1 VPYNTRIDNRT
12 VTVEGSVEGRIIFLD
27 LEASGLHR
35 TSYPI
40 EVGWAFLDLS
50 AESFL
55 LRPAPEWTGWG
66 WWLES
71 EKIHGISR
79 AECLRDGIDVRHAAQ
94 RLNATL
100 SGAQLYCDSPGFD
113 GDWLRK
119 LFAAS
124 GIEPAFDLQLRDAL
138 TPIRAALARRG
149 EDHRVIGQRL
159 QAVCPR
165 PHRAAADARY
175 LAALYRSAIEPGF
188 LERLEAGEL
197 AISGPGHPGIP

>member
-1 VPYNTRIDNRT
+1 M
-12 VTVEGSVEGRIIFLD
+12 EGRVEGRIIFLD

-50 AESFL
+50 AAGFL
-55 LRPAPEWTGWG
+55 LRPAPEWTAWD
-66 WWLES
+66 WSFES

-79 AECLRDGIDVRHAAQ
+79 VECLRNGIDVRDAAQ
-94 RLNATL
+94 RLNEAL
-100 SGAQLYCDSPGFD
+100 SGAHLYCDSPGFD

-124 GIEPAFDLQLRDAL
+124 GIEPAFDLQLRDVL
-138 TPIRAALARRG
+138 TPIRTALAQRG
-149 EDHRVIGQRL
+149 EDHRVVAQRL

-175 LAALYRSAIEPGF
+175 LAAFYRSAMEPGF
-188 LERLEAGEL
+188 LEQLEAGEQPL
-197 AISGPGHPGIP
+197 PELCAT

>member
-1 VPYNTRIDNRT
+1 
-12 VTVEGSVEGRIIFLD
+12 VEGNVDRRIIFLD
-27 LEASGLHR
+27 VEASGLHR

-50 AESFL
+50 AEGFL
-55 LRPAPEWTGWG
+55 LRPASEWTAWD
-66 WWLES
+66 WSYES
-71 EKIHGISR
+71 EKIHGIRR
-79 AECLRDGIDVRHAAQ
+79 AECLRNGIDVREAAR
-94 RLNATL
+94 RLNEAL
-100 SGAQLYCDSPGFD
+100 SGAHLYCDSPGFD

-138 TPIRAALARRG
+138 TPIRTALAQRG
-149 EDHRVIGQRL
+149 EDHRVVGQRL

-175 LAALYRSAIEPGF
+175 LAALYRSAMEPGF
-188 LERLEAGEL
+188 LHQLEDGGMTL
-197 AISGPGHPGIP
+197 PGSGHPGIP

>member
-1 VPYNTRIDNRT
+1 MED
-12 VTVEGSVEGRIIFLD
+12 SVEGRIIFLD

-40 EVGWAFLDLS
+40 EVGWAFLDLH
-50 AESFL
+50 AEGFL
-55 LRPAPEWTGWG
+55 LRPAPEWTGWD
-66 WWLES
+66 WSFES

-79 AECLRDGIDVRHAAQ
+79 AECLRSGIDVWDAA
-94 RLNATL
+94 RRMNDAFA
-100 SGAQLYCDSPGFD
+100 GAHLYCDSPGFD

-124 GIEPAFDLQLRDAL
+124 CIEPAFDLQLRDVL
-138 TPIRAALARRG
+138 TPIRTALAQRG
-149 EDHRVIGQRL
+149 EDHRLIEQRL

-175 LAALYRSAIEPGF
+175 LTAFYRSAMEPGF
-188 LERLEAGEL
+188 LEQLETGEQPL
-197 AISGPGHPGIP
+197 PELCAT